1 MSDKIKFTKTELKL
15 QQEMLRQF
23 LRFLPP
29 LQLKKQQ
36 LQMEIHA
43 TRERLKQI
51 QNQEEALLDSLAG
64 WVGLFRDEAMVQ
76 NLRKEIRLTKIERG
90 EANIAGVLVPT
101 FTGAE
106 FSMPA
111 LDPMTT
117 EWYWDDAAEVLRKAV
132 SLRAAA
138 IIIGEQERLLAKE
151 LKMTS
156 QRVNLFEKVK
166 IPECRENIHR
176 IRIQLSDQETSA
188 IVRAKIAQSLDKE
201 DGEDES

>member
-1 MSDKIKFTKTELKL
+1 MSDKLKFTKTEMKL
-15 QQEMLRQF
+15 QQEMLKQF

-43 TRERLKQI
+43 SRERLKQI
-51 QNQEEALLDSLAG
+51 RKQEDDLLDSLSG
-64 WVGLFRDEAMVQ
+64 WVGLFRDEAMVRK
-76 NLRKEIRLTKIERG
+76 LRAEIRLIKIERG
-90 EANIAGVLVPT
+90 ETNIAGVQVPT
-101 FTGAE
+101 FAGAE
-106 FSMPA
+106 FSMPT

-117 EWYWDDAAEVLRKAV
+117 EWYWDDAAEALRKAL

-151 LKMTS
+151 LKSTS

-166 IPECRENIHR
+166 IPECRENIHK
-176 IRIQLSDQETSA
+176 IRVQLSDQETSA
-188 IVRAKIAQSLDKE
+188 IVRAKIALALGGE
-201 DGEDES
+201 EGEDEP

>member
-15 QQEMLRQF
+15 QQEMLGQF

-36 LQMEIHA
+36 LQMEIQA
-43 TRERLKQI
+43 SRERLKQI
-51 QNQEEALLDSLAG
+51 HRQEDALLDSLAG
-64 WVGLFRDEAMVQ
+64 WVGLFRDEAMVK
-76 NLRKEIRLTKIERG
+76 NLREGIRLKKIERG
-90 EANIAGVLVPT
+90 EANIAGVMVPT
-101 FTGAE
+101 FAGAE
-106 FSMPA
+106 FSMPSF
-111 LDPMTT
+111 DPMTT
-117 EWYWDDAAEVLRKAV
+117 EWYWDDAADELRKAI

-138 IIIGEQERLLAKE
+138 IIIGEQERLLARE
-151 LKMTS
+151 LKTTS

-188 IVRAKIAQSLDKE
+188 IVRAKIAQALG
-201 DGEDES
+201 GENGEEEQ

>member
-201 DGEDES
+201 DGEDEL

>member
-1 MSDKIKFTKTELKL
+1 MSEKIKFTKTELKQ
-15 QQEMLRQF
+15 QQEMLGQF

-36 LQMEIHA
+36 LQMEINA
-43 TRERLKQI
+43 SRERLRKI
-51 QNQEEALLDSLAG
+51 RRQEEALLDSLAG
-64 WVGLFRDEAMVQ
+64 WIGLFQDEAMVRK
-76 NLRKEIRLTKIERG
+76 LREEIRLTKIERG
-90 EANIAGVLVPT
+90 ETNIAGIMVPT
-101 FTGAE
+101 FVSAE
-106 FSMPA
+106 FSMPS

-117 EWYWDDAAEVLRKAV
+117 EWYWDDAAEALRKAV

-138 IIIGEQERLLAKE
+138 VIIGEQERLLAEE
-151 LKMTS
+151 LRVTT

-188 IVRAKIAQSLDKE
+188 IVRAKIAQSLGNE
-201 DGEDES
+201 NGEDEL